1 MDQVSMMLITL
12 PFFMPVV
19 KAVGI
24 DPVWFGVMMMI
35 ALEIGFTTPPFG
47 MLLYVMKGVA
57 PPETR
62 MSDIMAAALP
72 FIALE
77 LATLLLVLAIP
88 WLALWLPSLI
98 SR

>member
-1 MDQVSMMLITL
+1 
-12 PFFMPVV
+12 MPIV
-19 KAVGI
+19 KLVGI

-47 MLLYVMKGVA
+47 MLLFVMKGVA

-62 MSDIMAAALP
+62 MADIMAAALP

-77 LATLLLVLAIP
+77 FATLLLVLAIP